1 MSHRE
6 FLDEDGRSWEVW
18 DVRPSIV
25 ESSTTSED
33 AGEDAGEDAAERAGK
48 GAGELADL
56 ERQVRHLLRL
66 NLPTELR
73 GGWLAFRSS
82 EESRRLA
89 PIPQR
94 WVAMDDQDLALLV
107 RAAKPIVRASSR
119 S

>member
-6 FLDEDGRSWEVW
+6 FLDEDGQSWEVW

-25 ESSTTSED
+25 ESSSTTD
-33 AGEDAGEDAAERAGK
+33 

-56 ERQVRHLLRL
+56 ERQVRQLVRL

-73 GGWLAFRSS
+73 AGWLAFRSS
-82 EESRRLA
+82 DESRRLA

-107 RAAKPIVRASSR
+107 RAAKPIVRATPR

>member
-6 FLDEDGRSWEVW
+6 FLDEDGKSWEVW
-18 DVRPSIV
+18 DVRPSAV
-25 ESSTTSED
+25 ESSTSTD
-33 AGEDAGEDAAERAGK
+33 GG
-48 GAGELADL
+48 GELADL
-56 ERQVRHLLRL
+56 ERHVQQLVKL

-73 GGWLAFRSS
+73 EGWLAFRSS

-107 RAAKPIVRASSR
+107 RAAKPIARPTAR

>member
-18 DVRPSIV
+18 DVRPSAV
-25 ESSTTSED
+25 ESSTTTE
-33 AGEDAGEDAAERAGK
+33 
-48 GAGELADL
+48 GAGDLADL
-56 ERQVRHLLRL
+56 ERHVRQLVKL

-73 GGWLAFRSS
+73 EGWLAFRCD

-107 RAAKPIVRASSR
+107 RAAKPIVRPIAR

>member
-25 ESSTTSED
+25 ESSTTSEG
-33 AGEDAGEDAAERAGK
+33 AGETG
-48 GAGELADL
+48 GELADL

-107 RAAKPIVRASSR
+107 RAAKPIVRASPR